1 MTLLDGKLD
10 HRSPE
15 ADNVLNANQ
24 QGLGSACD
32 RGTSSDHFG
41 WVMFHDHQDPRRR
54 LGRVWDD

>member
-10 HRSPE
+10 HRSLE
-15 ADNVLNANQ
+15 AEVLDANQ

-54 LGRVWDD
+54 LGRLDD